1 MKKRNLLILILT
13 MLIIFLTIGVSNQ
26 TYGACVKCK
35 QGNHTSCTSPTYKQ
49 LSSGHAK
56 YCCCNSSFAM
66 ATAAHS
72 VSSYVNTASTCYRCV
87 CGYTEGHNTSGGYCP
102 NAHCEYNSKPRCSR
116 GCSHAK
122 WTSCRGHSYS
132 STWSTDASNHWKVC
146 TVVSSCSSVSSKAA
160 HADTNND
167 GSCDT
172 CGYAMVVAT
181 KVSKPT
187 APTRNFTYTGSAQS
201 IGLSGYDSSIMSLS
215 GGTATNAGN
224 YIATISLRDATSY
237 QWSDGTTSSVSF
249 SWSISRAS
257 ISVPTASNYIYDGSQ
272 KTGVSSGTGYTIS
285 GTNTATNVALYTV
298 TVTPDSN
305 HQWSDGTTSAKNLEW
320 AIMARTISIPTG
332 RTYTYDGTTKTGVS
346 SGTGYTLSGTTTAS
360 AVGTYIVYASLLSN
374 YAWSDG
380 SMEDKTIYWYIE
392 NATVTDYSPT
402 VTLSTTNGTSATITA
417 TLRDSEGLAGYAFTY
432 SSSTPSSWTSISGTY
447 RTVSRS
453 YEETGYIYVWVKD
466 TAGQTSYDRV
476 YIEKVTYDAN
486 GGSGAPSTE
495 YKVDGTS
502 ISISTTKPTKSGY
515 TFKEWNTKSD
525 GTGTSYAPGA
535 TYSTNTSLSLYAIYE
550 QDTPVDS
557 LPTITYSTT
566 NGIAVYFTATL
577 ADVEGLAGYAWTTTS
592 TAPTTWT
599 SISGTSQL
607 ITKTFQTTGAQ
618 YIWVKDTAGQTTNKQ
633 IWIESLTY
641 DANGGTGAPSPE
653 YKVDGTSIQISN
665 TTPTKEGYLFKEWN
679 TISAGTG
686 TSYLPGATYS
696 SDNSLT
702 LYAIYRS
709 EDEIDGPNDATV
721 YEGQT
726 AKFTVTGA
734 KAVSKYKWYQ
744 VRNSVT
750 TEVSQMYKSNIEGKA
765 NATASATITLNTTVS
780 GKISFDYKVSSEANY
795 DKFTVKVNSTTVA
808 SAISGAG
815 NWISYGPTTYI
826 PTNGKITITLTY
838 TKDGS
843 LDKNDDCGYIRN
855 IKFVTD
861 ANPDGDVDGIIT
873 YTSSTFGFTGADGS
887 KATLKIPNTT
897 TSMSGNQYYCVVTDT
912 NGEVQTSRSGTLT
925 VNEDTRPTLMTREHK
940 FLTASG
946 VETES
951 YVNAATR
958 IWYAI
963 GARRAGKEQYT
974 SEKIRTIQILDTN
987 VTSAPTSYV
996 ATWDA
1001 SASKNGTINVYL
1013 KTSTED
1019 STLYDMYICA
1029 AGGIKATDATWLF
1042 GAYENCISING
1053 MELVD
1058 IGSATIANALFMN
1071 NKKMK
1076 YVDVSNFDTSN
1087 LVDMTYMFSEC
1098 ESLESIDVSNFD
1110 TSNATDMTQ
1119 LFKSCKSLKKL
1130 DVSNFN
1136 TSKVTSMDAMFYEC
1150 SELTTLDVRNFDTSK
1165 VTNMANMFCLCEK
1178 VKEIELSS
1186 LFNTANVTRMDA
1198 MFARCYQ
1205 LENVDISGFD
1215 TSKVTDMGVM
1225 FYLCHEL
1232 KVIDVSE
1239 FNTTNV
1245 TNMRGMFTECWKV
1258 ETLDVSNFNTAKVT
1272 DMAYMFHTC
1281 RKVSVIDVSKFVTS
1295 KVTDMECM
1303 FMGCAGIT
1311 ELNVSGFTTSNV
1323 TLFAHM
1329 FNGCENVKTLDVS
1342 KFNTAK
1348 ATTMGWM
1355 FSECYS
1361 LESLNVSS
1369 FSTTN
1374 VTNMEAMFEMC
1385 NGLKS
1390 LDLSNFNTSKVTSM
1404 DRIFTD
1410 SVNLESILL
1419 GSSFNKLNGENMFG
1433 GCTALKAIISERQTS
1448 SSIAAPTLTTN
1459 IGINGEAIFYVPN
1472 TTALTYTKSAT
1483 NYSTVFGTDRIH
1495 RILELIGTS
1504 PMTSPL
1510 GVIFNDPGVT
1520 VAGMEKTVIGTS
1532 TTYTPYNYTV
1542 TISGLTRAPTTTG
1555 NQYRTYTLKKGT
1567 TTIDS
1572 IRRTVN
1578 VVSMGKLMARESGIS
1593 GTENYAIGAKRA
1605 GKTQYTGDKIKTI
1618 TLQAS
1623 LTAPTG
1629 YVDTWDASYSQ
1640 NGTVKAW
1647 VVTNAEDTTMYDLYI
1662 GANNGIIAPSD
1673 GYMLFA
1679 FYTKCTKINNL
1690 NLLNTSATTS
1700 MRGFFYRLY
1709 VLESLDLSNFS
1720 MSSCTNAWDMFSDCQ
1735 ALTTLDLSNFDTSK
1749 LIYATYMFYGCKNVT
1764 NINLENFNT
1773 SNVTNTSGM
1782 FYNCQK
1788 LASLDV
1794 SNFNT
1799 SNVTG
1804 MGSMFWGCS
1813 SLTSLDV
1820 SNFNTSNVTNME
1832 FMFYN
1837 CNSLTSLDVSG
1848 FDTSKVTTMYWMFVL
1863 CEGLTTL
1870 DVSNFNTSN
1879 VTNMSYMFSNCSSLT
1894 SLDVSKFDT
1903 SKVTYMDFMF
1913 ASCSSL
1919 TSLDVRNFNTSN
1931 VTNMGGMFTEC
1942 SGLLSI
1948 DVKNFDTSNVTNMEF
1963 MFYKCSN
1970 LSSLELSSFD
1980 TSKVTTM
1987 YWMFAECKGLT
1998 ALEVSIFD
2006 TSNLTNMDYMFYLCS
2021 NLTSLKLGKN
2031 FDKLTGADMFSDCS
2045 NLKAIITPR
2054 TTIMTLNNN
2063 TTTNTGLKILPN
2075 AILYVPTIAAETT
2088 FEAYANYADI
2098 FGADRIRPILELIGD
2113 NPVKVSRGATYVD
2126 SGVTVA
2132 GMTKNADGL
2141 AYTPYGYTVSGP
2153 VIKKD
2158 GTVVSN
2164 IDTSNVGTY
2173 TLTYTVHEPN
2183 ISVDGMSVTREVKV
2197 ENKDI
2202 SENNPNITVSI
2213 PTEDRVYKDAAYT
2226 PVVTVKDGTTT
2237 LVEGTDYSVTYSNNI
2252 DAGTATITIKGIN
2265 NYAGTRTEN
2274 FEITQRPVTLKP
2286 KDASKVYDTLP
2297 LTSNVAEVTAG
2308 SLVSGHTA
2316 TITTTGNIT
2325 NVGTTSNKIDTY
2337 KITVKSTSEDVTKNY
2352 DVTTLDGTLKV
2363 TPATITGSV
2372 TITGTNTYGQTLT
2385 ASVTA
2390 NPTGCTLTY
2399 NWYYSTSATATS
2411 GTSMGTGSTVM
2422 LNDTAYLG
2430 KYVFVTVTASK
2441 ANYNNATFSD
2451 RTDSANNGSD
2461 IVKDS
2466 SIVITTN
2473 PSNLAVKEG
2482 VAGNFSVVATGT
2494 NLKYQWYK
2502 ATSTTGVGTVITGAT
2517 GATYSIT
2524 AANMVR
2530 GLNGSYYYC
2539 TVSNGAG
2546 SATSTRALLT
2556 VYYAPSIKTQP
2567 TDQSVNVGTKAT
2579 FTIVANAGNP
2589 STTTYKW
2596 QYRTSSTGAWADC
2609 TTTQGTGMT
2618 TSSFT
2623 TVATTMAMN
2632 GYQYRCIIGNA
2643 QYSSAA
2649 TSNAATLTV
2658 NKLDITPTVNMTGY
2672 TYGGTK
2678 NNPTISGNTGNGE
2691 VTYYYNTT
2699 NSNTN
2704 GTLWSTVASSTS
2716 LNVGTYYM
2724 YAVVSATTNYNGATT
2739 SAVPFAITKRAITV
2753 KANDASKE
2761 YDTLPLTNNT
2771 YTVTSGS
2778 VAQNQEMTVTIE
2790 GTITK
2795 VGSVPNTITNIII
2808 KDESGNYVTT
2818 NYDIT
2823 KVNGTLTI
2831 TAAGSVDFD
2840 VTLDNETFEYDGTE
2854 KEPGVTVKVGTAT
2867 LEEGKDY
2874 DVSYKDNKDAG
2885 TATITIIGKGNYEG
2899 SITTKEFTITKRKI
2913 TIVAFNASK
2922 TYDGIPLTSS
2932 KFEISPGTLAPD
2944 QTISVTTSGSI
2955 TNVGTEINKISTYAI
2970 YMNSENVTKNYDVTT
2985 KDGKL
2990 EVLPA
2995 SITGTVTITGTNKV
3009 GSTLVALVNVT
3020 PADADLTYSWYYNNT
3035 NSTNG
3040 GTLIVT
3046 ETEGK
3051 YVIGSNTS
3059 VDLVGKYIYVVVTAT
3074 KDNHKT
3080 QTFTDIT
3087 DKDTNGSDTVRRVI
3101 TSFDVTLDN
3110 DKFEYDGTPKTPNVT
3125 VKAENTELVEGTDY
3139 ELIYDNNKD
3148 AGTATITIKGKG
3160 EYEDIIQTETF
3171 EISKIKLEITA
3182 GSKVKAY
3189 DGTPLTF
3196 SEVKVTLGTLAAG
3209 QTLTATTSGSITEVG
3224 TTENVIVSYSIY
3236 AGTEDVTK
3244 NYEVTTKSG
3253 TLEVTNA
3260 KIYGSVEITG
3270 ITKVS
3275 EVLVANTIN
3284 VNPVGC
3290 TYEYKWYYNDAKE
3303 MTGGTLITGA
3313 NERRFTV
3320 TEDLIGKYIYVEVT
3334 ASKTGYGAETFKDIT
3349 DTVIS
3354 KAGSTENP
3362 GSGETEVDVKRR
3374 PITIKLVDKEKVYDG
3389 TPLTS
3394 NEFIVSSGELVL
3406 GDTATVTASGEQT
3419 QNGSST
3425 NEIVS
3430 VVIKNVGGED
3440 VTEKYVITKENGT
3453 LTVKSKG
3460 DAIFNI
3466 TLDEDAF
3473 EYDDTAKEP
3482 KVTVVSDG
3490 KTLTEGV
3497 DYTLTY
3503 ENNVDAGTATIRIT
3517 GIGNYEGSKGSKDFT
3532 ITKRKVTVTAGS
3544 AKKVYDGTPLTS
3556 AEVKVTSGDLVAGH
3570 ILVATTA
3577 GSITNVGSVPNK
3589 VYTYKITKQGKDV
3602 TTNYDVTNLDGTL
3615 EVTEAT
3621 ITGSVTI
3628 IGTNRVEETLTANVT
3643 VVPNDCKLEYAW
3655 YYSDTN
3661 ATENGTLISTLAT
3674 NQLLLTEEYLDK
3686 YIYVVVKASK
3696 DNYKDAEFRDITD
3709 ADENEVP
3716 KVGER
3721 LESILMTRE
3730 DDAYVIGAK
3739 RAGKTEYK
3747 SEIIKTINF
3756 INLRV
3761 ASAPTDFVAT
3771 WDVSK
3776 DQNGKVTAW
3785 LVKNSADSTKY
3796 DLYIGGKDNVKA
3808 SDGYKLFSNYANLIS
3823 INGMDVFNTSLVTN
3837 MGYMFNGDI
3846 NLTSLDLQK
3855 FDTELVTNMSY
3866 MFNNCKV
3873 LQTLNVTYLDT
3884 SKVTDMAYMFGGM
3897 NKLDSIDVTG
3907 FVTANVTNMSGMFSN
3922 CSSLSSLD
3930 FSKFN
3935 TAKVTDMSNMF
3946 SGMSKLTE
3954 IDLANFTTSEVTN
3967 MSGMFKD
3974 NSKLTYLDLDSFDTS
3989 KVSNMNE
3996 LLSGNTSLKTIHLG
4010 KNFNKV
4016 NGENM
4021 FANAN
4026 SLVTIIAAN
4035 GTPMT
4040 LTSNVNVNGNAILY
4054 VPDLTAETA
4063 YEADINYL
4071 NVFGKNRIK
4080 PMLALIGN
4088 NPANISI
4095 NRLYTDDG
4103 ITVAGYEDANAI
4115 EYTRYGYKLEVSGLP
4130 VDTSTLGTN
4139 TITYTLKDRNDE
4151 VVMIITRTVIVNEG
4165 PILMA
4170 REDVAYAIGAKRANK
4185 LTYTSD
4191 KIRTITFI
4199 DTTQDNIPTTYLDT
4213 WDVSR
4218 DLNTSVTAWITRS
4231 TQDSSMYD
4239 LYIGGDQGVMASS
4252 GNKLFMDY
4260 TNLVSINN
4268 ISRLDASSVTDMSY
4282 MFANDKKLPS
4292 VDISRFTTTK
4302 VTDMSFMFKECNTFT
4317 TLDVTKLDTS
4327 SVTNMESMF
4336 EGCSSLTALNVSG
4349 FTTTN
4354 VLNMKNMFKNVSGIT
4369 SLTFTNWDTSKVRN
4383 MSGLF
4388 DGCTKLTSVDLAKLI
4403 TPSVTDMS
4411 AMFRNCSSITELD
4424 VTKFDTS
4431 SVTNMSNMFA
4441 NVRRVSKL
4449 DVSGFNTSNV
4459 TDMNNMFS
4467 NMTYIQAL
4475 DLTSFKVK
4483 AGTDVTEM
4491 FDGMNSMEILVLGTD
4506 FNVLD
4511 GTNMFKGCNNLT
4523 TIITKKN
4530 ISSENN
4536 AMTLSQDININQ
4548 NTILYVPNKT
4558 AESYFE
4564 KATNYE
4570 AVFGANRIRAILELI
4585 GDESVKVVRN
4595 STYTDVGAKVAGFT
4609 KSDESKYTSLGY
4621 ELLGAEVTKD
4631 GKSISKVDTTVPG
4644 TYLVKYT
4651 LRLNGTTVMNV
4662 TRNVEV
4668 MQLTASLVLSRYDLT
4683 IVEGN
4688 TETVTYTYSGD
4699 GTLSVT
4705 TIASIAS
4712 AVLKQG
4718 SIAITGVSIGNAK
4731 VIVKAT
4737 GIIYD
4742 DVTAEINVTVVKANY
4757 SITDKDGNKTN
4768 YNTLQDAVNGAES
4781 GDTIKVIND
4790 VKETGEIVIDKD
4802 VTIDLEDKTITIDTP
4817 IKIENGS
4824 NVNIIGSGDGENVG
4838 TIENPDGTAI
4848 VNNGNLTI
4856 GENTGKDVEDKPHI
4870 IGKDTAVDSKDGNTK
4885 IESGTLTGKDEPPY
4899 KGNIEAPE
4907 GYYIETKENGDKF
4920 DSVVKKDSTP
4930 PTIYGQTLDKI
4941 LMNAGDTIRFFVYVE
4956 DKESGI
4962 NTDEFTADDLIFE
4975 VDGNKVTPKDVKL
4988 EYIGQDEKNIYKYR
5002 LAFSGI
5008 TSDGELVIRVDKDK
5022 VFNKARLGNLE
5033 TIISQNIISIDST
5046 GPNVSNAI
5054 FELIRPEDGTTYDG
5068 EFEAKLSNVYDRYGI
5083 KRYEWQVKEEG
5094 TFAYKTL
5101 TIEES
5106 SDTSSFYAGTLDKEG
5121 TYLIRVAV
5129 TDNNGNRSY
5138 TKDLT
5143 IIYGKNAGYN
5153 AKPTISFEK
5162 EVIRSGGKVI
5172 EVNIHAIVKSTTN
5185 LVFASVNDSEIS
5197 IGNNIT
5203 VEGKWQI
5210 RTEITYKAYAN
5221 TIYKFTVKDENENI
5235 TTKVYNVNDIA
5246 RDAASISYKIYDATS
5261 FGKARIV
5268 FTAEEEVRLTE
5279 NISDRYTVDDIYLTT
5294 YRKEITVFVK
5304 GDTYSIDDTF
5314 VFSNKI
5320 GNETPVHVM
5329 GDIDSN
5335 NKNIIT
5341 VKNPVSKLTEVYGGE
5356 ITLNRAENLV
5366 RKMRNARVSTNGNI
5380 TSYYGL
5386 SFAQIEAKVTTEKE
5400 FTAVSTLA
5408 TANKFQMANADGS
5421 ISNIPA
5427 GKVSII
5433 TPAESD
5439 SSATNGNRTGIYM
5452 REAKIITGRESA
5464 DEDGSKKGNS
5474 FHITIINK

>member
-1 MKKRNLLILILT
+1 
-13 MLIIFLTIGVSNQ
+13 
-26 TYGACVKCK
+26 
-35 QGNHTSCTSPTYKQ
+35 
-49 LSSGHAK
+49 
-56 YCCCNSSFAM
+56 
-66 ATAAHS
+66 
-72 VSSYVNTASTCYRCV
+72 
-87 CGYTEGHNTSGGYCP
+87 
-102 NAHCEYNSKPRCSR
+102 
-116 GCSHAK
+116 
-122 WTSCRGHSYS
+122 
-132 STWSTDASNHWKVC
+132 
-146 TVVSSCSSVSSKAA
+146 
-160 HADTNND
+160 
-167 GSCDT
+167 
-172 CGYAMVVAT
+172 
-181 KVSKPT
+181 
-187 APTRNFTYTGSAQS
+187 
-201 IGLSGYDSSIMSLS
+201 
-215 GGTATNAGN
+215 
-224 YIATISLRDATSY
+224 
-237 QWSDGTTSSVSF
+237 
-249 SWSISRAS
+249 
-257 ISVPTASNYIYDGSQ
+257 
-272 KTGVSSGTGYTIS
+272 
-285 GTNTATNVALYTV
+285 
-298 TVTPDSN
+298 
-305 HQWSDGTTSAKNLEW
+305 
-320 AIMARTISIPTG
+320 
-332 RTYTYDGTTKTGVS
+332 
-346 SGTGYTLSGTTTAS
+346 
-360 AVGTYIVYASLLSN
+360 
-374 YAWSDG
+374 
-380 SMEDKTIYWYIE
+380 
-392 NATVTDYSPT
+392 
-402 VTLSTTNGTSATITA
+402 
-417 TLRDSEGLAGYAFTY
+417 
-432 SSSTPSSWTSISGTY
+432 
-447 RTVSRS
+447 
-453 YEETGYIYVWVKD
+453 
-466 TAGQTSYDRV
+466 
-476 YIEKVTYDAN
+476 
-486 GGSGAPSTE
+486 
-495 YKVDGTS
+495 
-502 ISISTTKPTKSGY
+502 
-515 TFKEWNTKSD
+515 
-525 GTGTSYAPGA
+525 
-535 TYSTNTSLSLYAIYE
+535 
-550 QDTPVDS
+550 
-557 LPTITYSTT
+557 
-566 NGIAVYFTATL
+566 
-577 ADVEGLAGYAWTTTS
+577 
-592 TAPTTWT
+592 
-599 SISGTSQL
+599 
-607 ITKTFQTTGAQ
+607 
-618 YIWVKDTAGQTTNKQ
+618 
-633 IWIESLTY
+633 
-641 DANGGTGAPSPE
+641 
-653 YKVDGTSIQISN
+653 
-665 TTPTKEGYLFKEWN
+665 
-679 TISAGTG
+679 
-686 TSYLPGATYS
+686 
-696 SDNSLT
+696 
-702 LYAIYRS
+702 
-709 EDEIDGPNDATV
+709 
-721 YEGQT
+721 
-726 AKFTVTGA
+726 
-734 KAVSKYKWYQ
+734 
-744 VRNSVT
+744 
-750 TEVSQMYKSNIEGKA
+750 
-765 NATASATITLNTTVS
+765 
-780 GKISFDYKVSSEANY
+780 
-795 DKFTVKVNSTTVA
+795 
-808 SAISGAG
+808 
-815 NWISYGPTTYI
+815 
-826 PTNGKITITLTY
+826 
-838 TKDGS
+838 
-843 LDKNDDCGYIRN
+843 
-855 IKFVTD
+855 
-861 ANPDGDVDGIIT
+861 
-873 YTSSTFGFTGADGS
+873 
-887 KATLKIPNTT
+887 
-897 TSMSGNQYYCVVTDT
+897 
-912 NGEVQTSRSGTLT
+912 
-925 VNEDTRPTLMTREHK
+925 
-940 FLTASG
+940 
-946 VETES
+946 
-951 YVNAATR
+951 
-958 IWYAI
+958 
-963 GARRAGKEQYT
+963 
-974 SEKIRTIQILDTN
+974 
-987 VTSAPTSYV
+987 
-996 ATWDA
+996 
-1001 SASKNGTINVYL
+1001 
-1013 KTSTED
+1013 
-1019 STLYDMYICA
+1019 
-1029 AGGIKATDATWLF
+1029 
-1042 GAYENCISING
+1042 
-1053 MELVD
+1053 
-1058 IGSATIANALFMN
+1058 
-1071 NKKMK
+1071 
-1076 YVDVSNFDTSN
+1076 
-1087 LVDMTYMFSEC
+1087 
-1098 ESLESIDVSNFD
+1098 
-1110 TSNATDMTQ
+1110 
-1119 LFKSCKSLKKL
+1119 
-1130 DVSNFN
+1130 
-1136 TSKVTSMDAMFYEC
+1136 
-1150 SELTTLDVRNFDTSK
+1150 
-1165 VTNMANMFCLCEK
+1165 
-1178 VKEIELSS
+1178 
-1186 LFNTANVTRMDA
+1186 
-1198 MFARCYQ
+1198 
-1205 LENVDISGFD
+1205 
-1215 TSKVTDMGVM
+1215 MG
-1225 FYLCHEL
+1225 
-1232 KVIDVSE
+1232 
-1239 FNTTNV
+1239 
-1245 TNMRGMFTECWKV
+1245 
-1258 ETLDVSNFNTAKVT
+1258 
-1272 DMAYMFHTC
+1272 
-1281 RKVSVIDVSKFVTS
+1281 
-1295 KVTDMECM
+1295 
-1303 FMGCAGIT
+1303 
-1311 ELNVSGFTTSNV
+1311 
-1323 TLFAHM
+1323 
-1329 FNGCENVKTLDVS
+1329 
-1342 KFNTAK
+1342 
-1348 ATTMGWM
+1348 
-1355 FSECYS
+1355 
-1361 LESLNVSS
+1361 
-1369 FSTTN
+1369 
-1374 VTNMEAMFEMC
+1374 
-1385 NGLKS
+1385 
-1390 LDLSNFNTSKVTSM
+1390 
-1404 DRIFTD
+1404 
-1410 SVNLESILL
+1410 
-1419 GSSFNKLNGENMFG
+1419 
-1433 GCTALKAIISERQTS
+1433 
-1448 SSIAAPTLTTN
+1448 
-1459 IGINGEAIFYVPN
+1459 
-1472 TTALTYTKSAT
+1472 
-1483 NYSTVFGTDRIH
+1483 
-1495 RILELIGTS
+1495 
-1504 PMTSPL
+1504 
-1510 GVIFNDPGVT
+1510 
-1520 VAGMEKTVIGTS
+1520 
-1532 TTYTPYNYTV
+1532 
-1542 TISGLTRAPTTTG
+1542 
-1555 NQYRTYTLKKGT
+1555 
-1567 TTIDS
+1567 
-1572 IRRTVN
+1572 
-1578 VVSMGKLMARESGIS
+1578 
-1593 GTENYAIGAKRA
+1593 
-1605 GKTQYTGDKIKTI
+1605 
-1618 TLQAS
+1618 
-1623 LTAPTG
+1623 
-1629 YVDTWDASYSQ
+1629 
-1640 NGTVKAW
+1640 
-1647 VVTNAEDTTMYDLYI
+1647 
-1662 GANNGIIAPSD
+1662 
-1673 GYMLFA
+1673 
-1679 FYTKCTKINNL
+1679 
-1690 NLLNTSATTS
+1690 
-1700 MRGFFYRLY
+1700 
-1709 VLESLDLSNFS
+1709 
-1720 MSSCTNAWDMFSDCQ
+1720 
-1735 ALTTLDLSNFDTSK
+1735 
-1749 LIYATYMFYGCKNVT
+1749 
-1764 NINLENFNT
+1764 
-1773 SNVTNTSGM
+1773 GM
-1782 FYNCQK
+1782 FY
-1788 LASLDV
+1788 D
-1794 SNFNT
+1794 
-1799 SNVTG
+1799 
-1804 MGSMFWGCS
+1804 CS
-1813 SLTSLDV
+1813 K
-1820 SNFNTSNVTNME
+1820 
-1832 FMFYN
+1832 
-1837 CNSLTSLDVSG
+1837 LTSLDVSG
-1848 FDTSKVTTMYWMFVL
+1848 FDTSKVKRM
-1863 CEGLTTL
+1863 G
-1870 DVSNFNTSN
+1870 
-1879 VTNMSYMFSNCSSLT
+1879 
-1894 SLDVSKFDT
+1894 
-1903 SKVTYMDFMF
+1903 FMF
-1913 ASCSSL
+1913 NNCNSL
-1919 TSLDVRNFNTSN
+1919 KN
-1931 VTNMGGMFTEC
+1931 
-1942 SGLLSI
+1942 I
-1948 DVKNFDTSNVTNMEF
+1948 D
-1963 MFYKCSN
+1963 
-1970 LSSLELSSFD
+1970 LRSFD
-1980 TSKVTTM
+1980 TSSLDGET
-1987 YWMFAECKGLT
+1987 YNGSSST
-1998 ALEVSIFD
+1998 AIGVD
-2006 TSNLTNMDYMFYLCS
+2006 VNYMFRYCD
-2021 NLTSLKLGKN
+2021 NLESIIIG
-2031 FDKLTGADMFSDCS
+2031 DKFNRLDGYDMFYGC
-2045 NLKAIITPR
+2045 NKLKAIIT
-2054 TTIMTLNNN
+2054 TKTITVSSDAPTLSGTENV
-2063 TTTNTGLKILPN
+2063 TNSNGKIIAGPNGLKNLPN
-2075 AILYVPTIAAETT
+2075 AILYAPDTASEKLYEAAT
-2088 FEAYANYADI
+2088 NYDTV
-2098 FGADRIRPILELIGD
+2098 FGADRIRPIIELVGD
-2113 NPVKVSRGATYVD
+2113 NPVKVANGGTYVD

-2132 GMTKNADGL
+2132 GMTKNESDTT
-2141 AYTPYGYTVSGP
+2141 YTPYGYTVSGP
-2153 VIKKD
+2153 VIKKGD
-2158 GTVVSN
+2158 VTVTN
-2164 IDTSNVGTY
+2164 IDTSTKGTY
-2173 TLTYTVHEPN
+2173 TYTYTV
-2183 ISVDGMSVTREVKV
+2183 VDPDGVSGMSVTRTV
-2197 ENKDI
+2197 EIESADI
-2202 SENNPNITVSI
+2202 SENNPNITVTL
-2213 PTEDRVYKDAAYT
+2213 PTEERVYKDAEYR
-2226 PVVTVKDGTTT
+2226 PVVTVKDGNKILT
-2237 LVEGTDYSVTYSNNI
+2237 ENTDFTVSYSDNI
-2252 DAGTATITIKGIN
+2252 NAGKATITITGIN
-2265 NYAGTRTEN
+2265 SYTGSRNEN
-2274 FEITQRPVTLKP
+2274 FMITKRPITIKP
-2286 KDASKVYDTLP
+2286 KDATKVYDTLP

-2308 SLVSGHTA
+2308 SLVSGHTV
-2316 TITTTGNIT
+2316 TITTTGSITNIGSVDNTISTLTINKADGTDVTANYNVTKAKGTLTITSAGSVDFDITLDNNTFEYDGTVKEPTPTVKVGSKTLVAGTDYEVSYKNNKDAGTATITITGKGNYDGSIGTKEFTITKRKLTIKAWSVDKVYDGMPLTSSKFEITSGSIPSGQTLTITTSGSIT
-2325 NVGTTSNKIDTY
+2325 NVGTTSNKIATY
-2337 KITVKSTSEDVTKNY
+2337 KIIASSEDVTKNY
-2352 DVTTLDGTLKV
+2352 DVTTVDGTLKV
-2363 TPATITGSV
+2363 IPATITGSV
-2372 TITGTNTYGQTLT
+2372 KIIGQTIYGETLT
-2385 ASVTA
+2385 AEVTTVPA
-2390 NPTGCTLTY
+2390 DCTLTY
-2399 NWYYSTSATATS
+2399 NWYYSTSATATT
-2411 GTSMGTGSTVM
+2411 GTSIGTGSTLA
-2422 LNDTAYLG
+2422 LNNTTYLG
-2430 KYVFVTVTASK
+2430 KYVFVTVTSSK

-2461 IVKDS
+2461 
-2466 SIVITTN
+2466 
-2473 PSNLAVKEG
+2473 
-2482 VAGNFSVVATGT
+2482 VV
-2494 NLKYQWYK
+2494 
-2502 ATSTTGVGTVITGAT
+2502 
-2517 GATYSIT
+2517 
-2524 AANMVR
+2524 R
-2530 GLNGSYYYC
+2530 
-2539 TVSNGAG
+2539 
-2546 SATSTRALLT
+2546 
-2556 VYYAPSIKTQP
+2556 
-2567 TDQSVNVGTKAT
+2567 
-2579 FTIVANAGNP
+2579 
-2589 STTTYKW
+2589 
-2596 QYRTSSTGAWADC
+2596 
-2609 TTTQGTGMT
+2609 
-2618 TSSFT
+2618 
-2623 TVATTMAMN
+2623 
-2632 GYQYRCIIGNA
+2632 
-2643 QYSSAA
+2643 
-2649 TSNAATLTV
+2649 
-2658 NKLDITPTVNMTGY
+2658 KLDITPTISMTGY

-2678 NNPTISGNTGNGE
+2678 TNPTISGNTGNGN
-2691 VTYYYNTT
+2691 VIYYYNTT
-2699 NSNTN
+2699 NSNSG
-2704 GTLWSTVASSTS
+2704 GTLWSTVSSSTS
-2716 LNVGTYYM
+2716 LNAGTYYM
-2724 YAVVSATTNYNGATT
+2724 YAVVSETTNYNGATT
-2739 SAVPFAITKRAITV
+2739 SAVPFTISKAIGYVNLSATTETV
-2753 KANDASKE
+2753 SYGTASK
-2761 YDTLPLTNNT
+2761 TVI
-2771 YTVTSGS
+2771 VTSHHGGTLS
-2778 VAQNQEMTVTIE
+2778 ATQTTATGATTSISGTTVTIASL
-2790 GTITK
+2790 GSLAAGTK
-2795 VGSVPNTITNIII
+2795 VIVRVTSAA
-2808 KDESGNYVTT
+2808 TT
-2818 NYDIT
+2818 NYNEAYKDY
-2823 KVNGTLTI
+2823 TLTI
-2831 TAAGSVDFD
+2831 TAAESVTFD
-2840 VTLDNETFEYDGTE
+2840 ITLDNDSFEYDGTA
-2854 KEPGVTVKVGTAT
+2854 KKPTATVKVGSTT
-2867 LEEGKDY
+2867 LKTGTDY
-2874 DVSYKDNKDAG
+2874 DVSYK
-2885 TATITIIGKGNYEG
+2885 
-2899 SITTKEFTITKRKI
+2899 
-2913 TIVAFNASK
+2913 
-2922 TYDGIPLTSS
+2922 
-2932 KFEISPGTLAPD
+2932 
-2944 QTISVTTSGSI
+2944 
-2955 TNVGTEINKISTYAI
+2955 
-2970 YMNSENVTKNYDVTT
+2970 
-2985 KDGKL
+2985 
-2990 EVLPA
+2990 
-2995 SITGTVTITGTNKV
+2995 
-3009 GSTLVALVNVT
+3009 
-3020 PADADLTYSWYYNNT
+3020 
-3035 NSTNG
+3035 
-3040 GTLIVT
+3040 
-3046 ETEGK
+3046 
-3051 YVIGSNTS
+3051 
-3059 VDLVGKYIYVVVTAT
+3059 
-3074 KDNHKT
+3074 
-3080 QTFTDIT
+3080 
-3087 DKDTNGSDTVRRVI
+3087 
-3101 TSFDVTLDN
+3101 
-3110 DKFEYDGTPKTPNVT
+3110 
-3125 VKAENTELVEGTDY
+3125 
-3139 ELIYDNNKD
+3139 NNKD
-3148 AGTATITIKGKG
+3148 AGTATMTITGKG
-3160 EYEDIIQTETF
+3160 NYAGSIETKEF
-3171 EISKIKLEITA
+3171 TINKRALEITA
-3182 GSKVKAY
+3182 GGDKKTY
-3189 DGTPLTF
+3189 DGTPLT
-3196 SEVKVTLGTLAAG
+3196 SSKYEVTLGSLAPN
-3209 QTLTATTSGSITEVG
+3209 QNLNATTSGSITEVG
-3224 TTENVIVSYSIY
+3224 ITENVIASYSIY

-3270 ITKVS
+3270 TTKVS

-3290 TYEYKWYYNDAKE
+3290 TYEYKWYYNDTKE

-3389 TPLTS
+3389 TPLIS

-3406 GDTATVTASGEQT
+3406 GDTATVTVSGEQT
-3419 QNGSST
+3419 QIGSST

-3430 VVIKNVGGED
+3430 VIIKNVGGED
-3440 VTEKYVITKENGT
+3440 VTEKYIITKENGT
-3453 LTVKSKG
+3453 LTVKTKG

-3466 TLDEDAF
+3466 TLDEDTF

-3517 GIGNYEGSKGSKDFT
+3517 GIGNYDGSKGSKDFT

-3544 AKKVYDGTPLTS
+3544 AKKAYDGTPLTS
-3556 AEVKVTSGDLVAGH
+3556 AEVKVTSGELVAGH

-3628 IGTNRVEETLTANVT
+3628 TGTNRVEETLTANVT

-3721 LESILMTRE
+3721 LESILMARE

-3747 SEIIKTINF
+3747 SEMIKTINF

-3761 ASAPTDFVAT
+3761 TSAPTDFVAT

-3785 LVKNSADSTKY
+3785 IVKNSADSTKY

-3823 INGMDVFNTSLVTN
+3823 INGMDVFNTTLVTN

-3855 FDTELVTNMSY
+3855 FDTDLVTNMSY

-3873 LQTLNVTYLDT
+3873 LQTLNVIYLDT

-3930 FSKFN
+3930 VSKFN

-4010 KNFNKV
+4010 KKFNKV

-4040 LTSNVNVNGNAILY
+4040 LATNVNVNGNAILY

-4063 YEADINYL
+4063 YEADISYL

-4103 ITVAGYEDANAI
+4103 ITVAGYKDANAI
-4115 EYTRYGYKLEVSGLP
+4115 EYTRYGYKVEVSGLP
-4130 VDTSTLGTN
+4130 VDTSTLGTK

-4151 VVMIITRTVIVNEG
+4151 VVMIITRAVIVNEG

-4239 LYIGGDQGVMASS
+4239 LYIGGDQGIMASS

-4369 SLTFTNWDTSKVRN
+4369 SLKFTNWDTSKVRN

-4388 DGCTKLTSVDLAKLI
+4388 DGCTKLTSIDLTKLI

-4411 AMFRNCSSITELD
+4411 TMFRNCSSITELD

-4441 NVRRVSKL
+4441 NVRRVSIL

-4467 NMTYIQAL
+4467 NMTYIQTL

-4536 AMTLSQDININQ
+4536 AMILSQDININQ
-4548 NTILYVPNKT
+4548 NAILYVPNKT

-4595 STYTDVGAKVAGFT
+4595 STYTDAGAKVAGFT
-4609 KSDESKYTSLGY
+4609 KADESKYTSLGY

-4631 GKSISKVDTTVPG
+4631 GKNISKVDTTVPG

-4662 TRNVEV
+4662 TRTVEV
-4668 MQLTASLVLSRYDLT
+4668 MQLTANIVLSRYDLT

-4848 VNNGNLTI
+4848 INNGNLTI

-4885 IESGTLTGKDEPPY
+4885 IESGTLTGKDKPPY

-4930 PTIYGQTLDKI
+4930 PLIYGQTLDKI
-4941 LMNAGDTIRFFVYVE
+4941 LMNAGDTIRFLVYVE

-4988 EYIGQDEKNIYKYR
+4988 EYIGQDEKSIYKYR

-5033 TIISQNIISIDST
+5033 TIISQNIISVDST

-5054 FELIRPEDGTTYDG
+5054 FELIKPEDGISYDG

-5101 TIEES
+5101 SIEES

-5121 TYLIRVAV
+5121 IYLLRVAV
-5129 TDNNGNRSY
+5129 TDNNGNTSY

-5143 IIYGKNAGYN
+5143 IIYGKKAGYN

-5185 LVFASVNDSEIS
+5185 LVFASVNDNEIS

-5221 TIYKFTVKDENENI
+5221 TIYKFTVKDENGNI

-5268 FTAEEEVRLTE
+5268 FTSEEEVRLTE

-5294 YRKEITVFVK
+5294 YRKEITVFVN

-5386 SFAQIEAKVTTEKE
+5386 SFAQVEAKVTTEKE
-5400 FTAVSTLA
+5400 FTAISTLA
-5408 TANKFQMANADGS
+5408 TANKFQAANADGS

-5452 REAKIITGRESA
+5452 REAKIITGRERI